1 MKIIVFGI
9 GDIYSKLKYCFDEGK
24 AEIIALVDNSPKLLG
39 TLIDGYVVDNPKNVH
54 RYQFDYIVITSDYA
68 IEMRQQLI
76 EQGIRQDQI
85 MHYRDYIG
93 SLPVRIPVAETD
105 DLASS
110 VLILSNEF
118 GYHGGPIACMNLA
131 RVLRQRG
138 YRITIAVP
146 SAEQDFLEEICL
158 EKGIDVI
165 VVENLTLLSR
175 ENLEW
180 ARKYT
185 YILANTIVMVQCAI
199 KLSEK
204 RKVYLWLHDSI
215 DSYVGREYWHDEIVG
230 GIENDQLMIGAVS
243 DVARKNFLS
252 IYQTEKKIGLMPYGI
267 DDEYAGNDFCLEN
280 KITTFTVIANHV
292 PLKGLDVLLDALRYI
307 PEGMY
312 KQCRFLFAGKTYDNE
327 YGEMVR
333 NCIDKYAGCE
343 YLGELSRKRMFEVYS
358 KTDVVI
364 IPSRRD
370 SLPLIATEAMM
381 MKKPCIISDSIG
393 TTEYVKHKYNGLVF
407 QNENKEE
414 LADRICWCLKNKKDL
429 KVIAENARK
438 TYEKWF
444 TVKEFG
450 NRVMKAIECLN

>member
-1 MKIIVFGI
+1 MRIVIFGI
-9 GDIYSKLKYCFDEGK
+9 GDIYSKIKHCFDEGK
-24 AEIIALVDNSPKLLG
+24 AEIIALIDNSPKLLG
-39 TLIDGYVVDNPKNVH
+39 TVIDGYVVDDPKHVQ
-54 RYQFDYIVITSDYA
+54 RYQYDYIVITSNYA

-76 EQGIRQDQI
+76 ELGIRRDQI
-85 MHYRDYIG
+85 LHYRDYIG
-93 SLPVRIPVAETD
+93 SLPVKIPAAGED

-110 VLILSNEF
+110 VLILSNDF

-138 YRITIAVP
+138 YGVTIAVP
-146 SAEQDFLEEICL
+146 SVEQDFLEEICP

-165 VVENLTLLSR
+165 VVKNLPLLSR

-180 ARKYT
+180 AGKYT
-185 YILANTIVMVQCAI
+185 YVLANTVVMVRCAI
-199 KLSEK
+199 KLAEK
-204 RKVYLWLHDSI
+204 RRVYLWLHDSI
-215 DSYVGREYWHDEIVG
+215 DSYVGCEYWHDEIVSG
-230 GIENDQLMIGAVS
+230 VENDQLMIGAVS

-252 IYQTEKKIGLMPYGI
+252 IYQIEKKIGIMPYGI
-267 DDEYAGNDFCLEN
+267 DDGYTGNEFCLEN

-292 PLKGLDVLLDALRYI
+292 PLKGLDVLLGALHFI
-307 PEGMY
+307 PEEAY
-312 KQCRFLFAGKTYDNE
+312 KQCRFLFAGKTYDSE
-327 YGEMVR
+327 YGKMIR
-333 NCIDKYAGCE
+333 NRINKCAGCE
-343 YLGELSRKRMFEVYS
+343 YLGELSRERMFEVYS
-358 KTDVVI
+358 QTDVVI

-381 MKKPCIISDSIG
+381 LKKPCIISDSIG

-407 QNENKEE
+407 QNENEEE
-414 LADRICWCLKNKKDL
+414 LADRICWCLKNKKER

-450 NRVMKAIECLN
+450 NRIMDVLGNLK